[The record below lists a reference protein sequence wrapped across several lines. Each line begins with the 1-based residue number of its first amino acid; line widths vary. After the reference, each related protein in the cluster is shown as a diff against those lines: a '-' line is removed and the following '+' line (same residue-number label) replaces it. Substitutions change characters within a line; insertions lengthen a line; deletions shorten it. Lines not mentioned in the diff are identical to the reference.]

1 MTPARR
7 LRTQDEEVEA
17 EKAPEGILR
26 NELNRQIKPKS
37 KTENNKSY
45 ICRANKI
52 KPNRLVR
59 SSSQGGQS
67 RAEAHLSVEAAAG
80 QAHCQTQFMDG
91 GAWQVL
97 MSIYRRHTHAH
108 THRDAHTRLADPL
121 GTQ

>member
-7 LRTQDEEVEA
+7 LRTQDEEVEVAVEA

-67 RAEAHLSVEAAAG
+67 RAVAHLSVEAAAG
-80 QAHCQTQFMDG
+80 QAHSWTG
-91 GAWQVL
+91 VPGR
-97 MSIYRRHTHAH
+97 S
-108 THRDAHTRLADPL
+108 
-121 GTQ
+121 

>member
-26 NELNRQIKPKS
+26 NELNQQIKPKS

-67 RAEAHLSVEAAAG
+67 REATSVWKLLLDKLIAKHSSWTG
-80 QAHCQTQFMDG
+80 VPG
-91 GAWQVL
+91 R
-97 MSIYRRHTHAH
+97 S
-108 THRDAHTRLADPL
+108 
-121 GTQ
+121 

>member
-7 LRTQDEEVEA
+7 LRTQDEEVEVEVEA

-59 SSSQGGQS
+59 SSSQGGLS
-67 RAEAHLSVEAAAG
+67 RAVAHLSVEAAAG
-80 QAHCQTQFMDG
+80 QAHSWTG
-91 GAWQVL
+91 VPGR
-97 MSIYRRHTHAH
+97 S
-108 THRDAHTRLADPL
+108 
-121 GTQ
+121 

>member
-37 KTENNKSY
+37 KTEDNKSY

-67 RAEAHLSVEAAAG
+67 RAAAHLSVEAAAG
-80 QAHCQTQFMDG
+80 QAQFMDG

-97 MSIYRRHTHAH
+97 MSIYRPHTHAH
-108 THRDAHTRLADPL
+108 THWDAHTRQLDPL